1 MGKNTAWI
9 DKVEYFLSLTD
20 LEILNIITKGISE
33 ITGEPVELEQKK
45 AWEGAIPHIKWLFE
59 NLPREVFFAIEYKLP
74 MSNERIDLLLFGK
87 SYLGKPMVVVFEL
100 KGWHRFE
107 EINKNIVRADGQIYQ
122 HPRMQVLNYVGK
134 IKYCHSSAK
143 DFEILGAIWMYN
155 SEVEILNSKDVYFFA
170 KDKEKLLNFLK
181 SNIIEPLERDK
192 VEEFIN
198 GEYIQSTILFQTIKD
213 NFDALKKG
221 AFEALCAKG
230 VGPSEEQSK
239 IIEEIITDVK
249 KSESKCYIIY
259 GAPGSGKS
267 YIAVLLL
274 LNVIS
279 ELGSKSD
286 NLVVLGYRNNRL
298 INTIRKVFSECSPGL
313 DGVIKFYSTG
323 RNTGLAEGN
332 AFSPHF
338 KLVIYDEAQRMKK
351 NNIKIGMQRGDIT
364 VFFFDD
370 TQILNADEEG
380 WRDNFISTAEELGIP
395 YKEIKLEGIYRVR
408 GGKIYHQF
416 IEDLL
421 TNKKNIILPQ
431 FADYE
436 FKIFSDIEDLLFA
449 LKEKAKNNRVALVA
463 SFTESPGDRNNPTGK
478 TIENLRIGY
487 PLYSGFEK
495 YKGRNIS
502 IYWLMDEKVQY
513 PSFWLEGES
522 NKLTHCASIYGCQG
536 FEADYI
542 GVIWGRD
549 FVMRNGIWELGDSCE
564 DSIGNP
570 SLKRLFDKAKK
581 GDKNSKDL
589 ALRLLINRYRIFLT
603 RGILGT
609 YVYCED
615 DETLEFLKEIEKKV
629 RV

>member
-1 MGKNTAWI
+1 MSKNAAWV
-9 DKVEYFLSLTD
+9 DKVGNFLSLSD
-20 LEILNIITKGISE
+20 LEILNIISRGINE
-33 ITGEPVELEQKK
+33 LTGEPVDLEQKK
-45 AWEGAIPHIKWLFE
+45 AWEGAIPHLKRLFKD
-59 NLPREVFFAIEYKLP
+59 LPKEMFFAIEYELP

-87 SYLGKPMVVVFEL
+87 SYLGRSVVIIFEL

-107 EINKNIVRADGQIYQ
+107 EINKNIVRVDGQIYQ
-122 HPRMQVLNYVGK
+122 HPRMQILNYIGK
-134 IKYCHSSAK
+134 IKYCHSLAK
-143 DFEILGAIWMYN
+143 EFEILGAIWMYN
-155 SEVEILNSKDVYFFA
+155 SNIENLNSKDVYFFA
-170 KDKEKLLNFLK
+170 KDIEKLLNFLK
-181 SNIIEPLERDK
+181 NNIMGSLESTK
-192 VEEFIN
+192 VEEFVN
-198 GEYIQSTILFQTIKD
+198 GEYTQSTLLFQTIKD
-213 NFDALKKG
+213 NFNVLKRG
-221 AFEALCAKG
+221 VFEALCAKG
-230 VGPSEEQSK
+230 AGPSEEQLK
-239 IIEEIITDVK
+239 IIEEIIANVRKDDN
-249 KSESKCYIIY
+249 KCYIVY
-259 GAPGSGKS
+259 GPPGSGKS

-274 LNVIS
+274 LNVIN

-323 RNTGLAEGN
+323 RNSGLAEGN
-332 AFSPHF
+332 ASFPHF

-351 NNIKIGMQRGDIT
+351 SNIKIGMQRGDIT

-380 WRDNFISTAEELGIP
+380 WRNNFISIAEELGIP
-395 YKEIKLEGIYRVR
+395 YREIKLEGIYRVR

-416 IEDLL
+416 IENLL
-421 TNKKNIILPQ
+421 TNEGTIFLPKSV
-431 FADYE
+431 DYE
-436 FKIFSDIEDLLFA
+436 LKIFSDIEDLLLA
-449 LKEKAKNNRVALVA
+449 LKEKAKNYRVALVA

-495 YKGRNIS
+495 YKGKNIS

-522 NKLTHCASIYGCQG
+522 NRLTHCASIYGCQG

-549 FVMRNGIWELGDSCE
+549 FVRRGNSWELGDNCE

-570 SLKRLFDKAKK
+570 SLKKLFAKAKK
-581 GDKNSKDL
+581 GDKNSRDL
-589 ALRLLINRYRIFLT
+589 ALKLLINRYRIFLT

-609 YVYCED
+609 FIYCED
-615 DETLEFLKEIEKKV
+615 DETLEFLKEIVE
-629 RV
+629 R